1 MNDSLFGTKTCWN
14 VYLLQNV
21 WQIYRMFSVGLLLFS
36 AKEVISD
43 ILVADLDKLEDMA
56 SSHSWHSSCLQG
68 KSVHYFFLFLFVY
81 LSNVSFYCSFSLYL
95 LVKCVFL
102 PFSLCFFLCLLNRY
116 SFFIISNFILL
127 SEALLFPF
135 LLCLSFRLFKHY
147 TFTILSLFPPLYICL
162 SISFCISASVCL
174 STSFLSRVYYFVLL
188 STFQRLKSYIQSSSI
203 QWWVGYFHL
212 VHLYSIM
219 DSVN

>member
-1 MNDSLFGTKTCWN
+1 LSPILTSLKIW
-14 VYLLQNV
+14 LQAILDTQV
-21 WQIYRMFSVGLLLFS
+21 VFR
-36 AKEVISD
+36 AKAFTLS
-43 ILVADLDKLEDMA
+43 
-56 SSHSWHSSCLQG
+56 
-68 KSVHYFFLFLFVY
+68 FFLSFCPILSFFLCLSTCQMRLSTVLSLFVY
-81 LSNVSFYCSFSLYL
+81 LSNVSFYHFLSVFFFC
-95 LVKCVFL
+95 LVK
-102 PFSLCFFLCLLNRY
+102 RY

-174 STSFLSRVYYFVLL
+174 STSFLSRMYYFVLL

-203 QWWVGYFHL
+203 Q
-212 VHLYSIM
+212 
-219 DSVN
+219 